1 MMENLPIPKSQTN
14 QPVGDEIRLAEN
26 RRLAMDYRRQGL
38 SFVAIG
44 KKLGVS
50 DKSAASYIRWNL
62 QVLCKL
68 SKVETEA
75 YRNLEL
81 SRLDALLTG
90 VFKNALRGDTFSVK
104 ECVSIIALRC
114 KILGLEKPVSL
125 VIAGDREAPLQM
137 QHQHD
142 IDKNLLEKMHRLAGI
157 DPPPADEKIID
168 VTPPEIPGD

>member
-1 MMENLPIPKSQTN
+1 MENLPIPKSQTN

-68 SKVETEA
+68 SKVETEE

-81 SRLDALLTG
+81 SRLDELLAG
-90 VFKNALRGDTFSVK
+90 LWPRAMRGDTFSVK

-125 VIAGDREAPLQM
+125 VVAGDAAAPLKFEHTLQ
-137 QHQHD
+137 
-142 IDKNLLEKMHRLAGI
+142 LEKDLYERMVKLAGMDSEEI
-157 DPPPADEKIID
+157 IID
-168 VTPPEIPGD
+168 ATPPKISGQ